1 MRGFIVKFTTEDKK
15 VWVSEKDFTKIV
27 KWMRLK
33 DPEVH
38 IEGTIP
44 KPKEERSGLALRERR
59 RNSTSHPIPYA
70 VIRGLTKEQLQM
82 KIRRGK
88 KLRKAQTGV
97 I

>member
-1 MRGFIVKFTTEDKK
+1 MIKKKKISPYRKLTVAYKVRPNSYAYCGKCNEGFIDN
-15 VWVSEKDFTKIV
+15 
-27 KWMRLK
+27 
-33 DPEVH
+33 
-38 IEGTIP
+38 IP
-44 KPKEERSGLALRERR
+44 SYGSLLCP
-59 RNSTSHPIPYA
+59 NSTSHPIPYA